1 MLGSAHATWLAGT
14 CERSVPVYDRARAAA
29 ATQPAAAAAAGAA
42 SRGGDAMR
50 LYAVDSRVL
59 YVQNNTARQKLIPSL
74 RSYIVR

>member
-29 ATQPAAAAAAGAA
+29 ATQPAAAAA

>member
-1 MLGSAHATWLAGT
+1 VLGSAHATWLAGT

-29 ATQPAAAAAAGAA
+29 ATQPAAAAGAA